1 MGGKLSGFV
10 HSLAPWSSSWGYQNL
25 LDGLE
30 IQKVEKAQV
39 IGNNMGISKS
49 TDWFSH
55 WGRLLLT
62 IGGQKG
68 SQCFVKVV
76 RLQTEGLLVD
86 HWQVGGRWTVDRWLS
101 QLPRLLFQLPACPA
115 GAVPLKPGAGF
126 KTVSA
131 SILRA
136 RLGSFCYILLLSFV
150 GVFPVPELIGF
161 QFVSSG
167 KKQVENYILTG
178 PLFKSESIICS
189 CYSDSAHIIQN
200 ALFFAARTTHIST
213 FSTLYPNNFFS

>member
-1 MGGKLSGFV
+1 MFCLGCQATDRGLVGS
-10 HSLAPWSSSWGYQNL
+10 SLASWWSV
-25 LDGLE
+25 DGRP
-30 IQKVEKAQV
+30 V
-39 IGNNMGISKS
+39 
-49 TDWFSH
+49 
-55 WGRLLLT
+55 
-62 IGGQKG
+62 
-68 SQCFVKVV
+68 
-76 RLQTEGLLVD
+76 
-86 HWQVGGRWTVDRWLS
+86 TVTAAAT
-101 QLPRLLFQLPACPA
+101 PLPAA
-115 GAVPLKPGAGF
+115 GVPVPAVPLKPGAGF

-213 FSTLYPNNFFS
+213 FSTLYPNNLFS

>member
-1 MGGKLSGFV
+1 MSRLSGYRQRACWLIIGKLV
-10 HSLAPWSSSWGYQNL
+10 
-25 LDGLE
+25 
-30 IQKVEKAQV
+30 
-39 IGNNMGISKS
+39 
-49 TDWFSH
+49 
-55 WGRLLLT
+55 
-62 IGGQKG
+62 
-68 SQCFVKVV
+68 
-76 RLQTEGLLVD
+76 
-86 HWQVGGRWTVDRWLS
+86 VGGRSTGDCHSCRDS
-101 QLPRLLFQLPACPA
+101 SSSCRRASA

-150 GVFPVPELIGF
+150 GVFPLPELIGF

-200 ALFFAARTTHIST
+200 ALFFCSQSNTYI
-213 FSTLYPNNFFS
+213 NFFNPVPKQFFFHRKFLIYNPMTS